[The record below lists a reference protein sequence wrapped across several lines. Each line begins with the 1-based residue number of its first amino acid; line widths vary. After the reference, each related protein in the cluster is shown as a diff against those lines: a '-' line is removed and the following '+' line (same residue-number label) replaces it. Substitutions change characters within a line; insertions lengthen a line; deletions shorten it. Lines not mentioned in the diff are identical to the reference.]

1 MIDHQRIEGRD
12 GVTLHAAHTGA
23 GPPVILLH
31 GFPENWTS
39 WRHQMAPLADAGF
52 SVLAPD
58 LRGYN
63 ESDAP
68 TGVEAYAIDNLV
80 SDVAA
85 IVRSTGHARAHIVG
99 HDWGGIIAWHF
110 AAAHPELVDRLVIMN
125 APHPAVFARQV
136 RRPPQLF
143 RSWYAAF
150 FQLPLLPEAALRAFD
165 FAAVRRLL
173 RATPARAGAFSD
185 ADIDHCIRGLS
196 RPGALSGALNY
207 YRAAVRHPPKRR
219 VRTDAPTLVIWGELD
234 VALTTGLLNGLERY
248 ATDLRIERM
257 TDVGHW
263 VQNEA
268 PGEVTRLLLEF
279 LANDDPTDG

>member
-1 MIDHQRIEGRD
+1 MTPRYDHQRISAGD
-12 GVTLHAAHTGA
+12 GITLHVVHTGT

-39 WRHQMAPLADAGF
+39 WRHQLEPLASAGF

-68 TGVEAYAIDNLV
+68 AGVEPYAIDHLV

-85 IVRSTGHARAHIVG
+85 IVRSTGRARAHIVG
-99 HDWGGIIAWHF
+99 HDWGGVIAWHF
-110 AAAHPELVDRLVIMN
+110 AAACPELVDRLVILN
-125 APHPAVFARQV
+125 APHPAIFARRV

-173 RATPARAGAFSD
+173 RSTPARAGTFSD
-185 ADIDHCIRGLS
+185 ADIDHYVDGLA
-196 RPGALSGALNY
+196 RPGRLSAALNY
-207 YRAAVRHPPKRR
+207 YRAVVRHPPNRR
-219 VRTDAPTLVIWGELD
+219 VRSAAPTMVIWGERD
-234 VALTTGLLNGLERY
+234 AALTTGLLDGLERY
-248 ATDLRIERM
+248 APDLRLERLP
-257 TDVGHW
+257 DSGHW

-268 PGEVTRLLLEF
+268 PATVNRLLIDF
-279 LANDDPTDG
+279 LAQ